1 MVVTNEDDDMIMRR
15 ALTNTKALIDEAIV
29 EKLDIQ
35 NLSSSTS
42 NTFRIADLGC
52 SVGPNTFISMQN
64 IIEVVEE
71 LFHSKGLEFKTPEF
85 QVFFN
90 DHASNDFN
98 TLFTSLPP
106 EIQYFATGVPGSFY
120 GRLFPKSSLNIVYSA
135 FALQWLSRVPEKIL
149 DKDSSAWNKGNIFY
163 TTASDEVAN
172 AYAAQ
177 FAEDTDKFLNYRA
190 TEVVSG
196 GLMLLLTPTAP
207 DEFHRSEMFGGW
219 IYDALGSSL
228 MDLAKEGLINESQV
242 DSFNMPLYIVRPKE
256 MVKLV
261 EMNACFSIEKIEMT
275 TPLLRI
281 DEPINMDTCTTHVR
295 AGNEKLIA
303 EYFGNEIM
311 DELFDR
317 FYQKVAKLSMVDSK
331 YKENTLLFIA
341 LKRK

>member
-1 MVVTNEDDDMIMRR
+1 MPPMTSTPFSLPSLQKYSISPLECQVHSMVVYSPNP
-15 ALTNTKALIDEAIV
+15 
-29 EKLDIQ
+29 
-35 NLSSSTS
+35 LS
-42 NTFRIADLGC
+42 ILH
-52 SVGPNTFISMQN
+52 I
-64 IIEVVEE
+64 
-71 LFHSKGLEFKTPEF
+71 
-85 QVFFN
+85 
-90 DHASNDFN
+90 
-98 TLFTSLPP
+98 
-106 EIQYFATGVPGSFY
+106 
-120 GRLFPKSSLNIVYSA
+120 YSA

-177 FAEDTDKFLNYRA
+177 FAEDMGKFLNYRA
-190 TEVVSG
+190 TEVLSG
-196 GLMLLLTPTAP
+196 GLMLLLIPTAP
-207 DEFHRSEMFGGW
+207 DEFHRFDMFGGW

-228 MDLAKEGLINESQV
+228 MDMAKEGLINESQV

-281 DEPINMDTCTTHVR
+281 DEPINMDTCTTHIR

-331 YKENTLLFIA
+331 YKENTIVHCSETQNDVNLERNQHPHLVYSSLLWIICLLCILSTFNKIWIN
-341 LKRK
+341 